1 MSDIAARSLLD
12 DSRMIIVCGPGG
24 VGKTTSAAAL
34 GVLAARLTKKRVLV
48 LTVDPARRLA
58 TALGLTALGNAEV
71 QVQVDG
77 ALGSLTMA
85 MIDTKA
91 SWDDMIRRHAPDA
104 VTRDKVL
111 ANELYRTLTS
121 RFVHSHDYVV
131 TERLFEA
138 RESGAFDLVIVDTPP
153 SRSALSVLDAPRR
166 MEQFFSSRLLKLLTA
181 PAQSRVLSLASRPFF
196 IVADRILGARFLA
209 DIAEFFGLF
218 RTMERPVVDRARRVG
233 ALLTDPDT
241 RYLVVSSAEPVA
253 MIEAEYLVRELRRRG
268 HRLAAVLMNRLVPM
282 TLARGAARRAAEL
295 GASSDTRV
303 QALAS
308 AEREMAAVALR
319 EAAQVALVR
328 TWGPEVLFSET
339 RQGDITDTSSL
350 AALGTAISATPRV
363 YDDAESTDKNER

>member
-1 MSDIAARSLLD
+1 MSDIAARALLD

-350 AALGTAISATPRV
+350 AALGAAISATPRV